1 MVAPGRLQGPP
12 RRMEY
17 ARSLMTLPGPGAL
30 PDRTGQRGHSALASS
45 GARAGRAPVA
55 RPVPGAGPRLGGPR
69 ALISVV
75 FVVFALLLAVPAASA
90 ITTGQDRVHQQ
101 LTAPQG
107 RRWSLTN
114 WCPPGSH
121 VSEDDKE
128 CINCT
133 DEVDYTIHWNQLS
146 SCLPCTTCK
155 SGKEEIAPCTRT
167 KDTQCQCKPGTYQ
180 GEESP
185 EFCQKCSTEC
195 PDGMVQAK
203 PCTPWSNL
211 KCVKRESGT
220 ENSGEVP
227 VPGEPVPTRPG
238 LPSAPSPSSGN
249 SQLVTGVIGGVVAF
263 FLCILL
269 LFCACCHRRPI
280 LQACGVDPKRVD
292 RVFSWCSCPRRGP
305 GARDNAHNE
314 IVSNRNSQ
322 STLVS
327 EQELEQQEHAELA
340 HVIVQSPGEAMRL
353 LAPAEAEES
362 QKRSKKLVPA
372 NDTDPID
379 SLRQLFDYLP
389 NIVPYNSWN
398 PLMRLMGLKDND
410 IHVARARA
418 SDPKEAFH
426 EMLVT
431 WLNNTGKAA
440 SVNTLLVALE
450 TLEERNAKETIED
463 YLVKSGMFVCEE
475 DGTGSAVS

>member
-1 MVAPGRLQGPP
+1 
-12 RRMEY
+12 
-17 ARSLMTLPGPGAL
+17 
-30 PDRTGQRGHSALASS
+30 
-45 GARAGRAPVA
+45 
-55 RPVPGAGPRLGGPR
+55 
-69 ALISVV
+69 
-75 FVVFALLLAVPAASA
+75 
-90 ITTGQDRVHQQ
+90 
-101 LTAPQG
+101 
-107 RRWSLTN
+107 
-114 WCPPGSH
+114 
-121 VSEDDKE
+121 
-128 CINCT
+128 
-133 DEVDYTIHWNQLS
+133 
-146 SCLPCTTCK
+146 
-155 SGKEEIAPCTRT
+155 
-167 KDTQCQCKPGTYQ
+167 
-180 GEESP
+180 
-185 EFCQKCSTEC
+185 
-195 PDGMVQAK
+195 MVQAK

-211 KCVKRESGT
+211 KCVKRESG
-220 ENSGEVP
+220 
-227 VPGEPVPTRPG
+227 
-238 LPSAPSPSSGN
+238 N
-249 SQLVTGVIGGVVAF
+249 SQLETGVIVGVVAL

-269 LFCACCHRRPI
+269 LLLFCHRRCI

-322 STLVS
+322 SSLVS

-398 PLMRLMGLKDND
+398 RLMRLMGVKDND

-418 SDPKEAFH
+418 LDPKEAFH
-426 EMLVT
+426 EMLVM

>member
-211 KCVKRESGT
+211 KCVKRES
-220 ENSGEVP
+220 
-227 VPGEPVPTRPG
+227 
-238 LPSAPSPSSGN
+238 
-249 SQLVTGVIGGVVAF
+249 
-263 FLCILL
+263 
-269 LFCACCHRRPI
+269 
-280 LQACGVDPKRVD
+280 ACGVDPKRVD